1 MVFRSGTGRLIRIRP
16 DQKKLREISM
26 LRHFKYA
33 LLAGALLAFSP
44 QAFAET
50 PKDTLVIALN
60 IDDIITLD
68 PAEAYEFSG
77 IEVDAN
83 AYDRIMR
90 FEPTDIS
97 KIAPGVAESYAV
109 SSDGKTLT
117 FKIRPGMKFASGN
130 PVTAADAAFSL
141 QRVVK
146 LDKTPAFLIGQL
158 GWTKDNVDQMV
169 KAADDMTLQITITE
183 DFAPSLVLSLM
194 SSIVASVVDMKTVM
208 EHNVDGDLGNAWLKE
223 NSAGSGAYVVKSWK
237 ANESVVLQANP
248 TYRGGEPAMKRVV
261 LRHVPEAAAQRLL
274 IEKGDADIARNLS
287 ADQVA
292 GLEGNK
298 DVAVVTIPQATLYY
312 VGLNVKTPHFDDVK
326 VRQALH
332 YLVDYDGMVNSFL
345 KGSMKVHQTFWPSG
359 FWASLD
365 ENMYTFDPAKAK
377 ALLAEAGVKDGLEVT
392 LDTPN
397 SAPFSNIA
405 QSIQS
410 TMAEG
415 GVKVTILPAEQK
427 TVLTKYRARQH
438 QMLLI
443 NWGPDY
449 MDPHTNADSFARN
462 PDNSDAPKSK
472 PLAWRN
478 SWDIPEITKKTDAAV
493 RERDAAKR
501 EQMYKDLQKQVM
513 EEGAF
518 MIMFQETKQVA
529 ERANVKNFVMGPS
542 ADVVY
547 YNLTTK

>member
-1 MVFRSGTGRLIRIRP
+1 
-16 DQKKLREISM
+16 M
-26 LRHFKYA
+26 LRQFKYA
-33 LLAGALLAFSP
+33 LFAGVLLTLAPSALAD
-44 QAFAET
+44 T
-50 PKDTLVIALN
+50 PADTLVIAINL
-60 IDDIITLD
+60 DDILTLD

-77 IEVDAN
+77 IEIIAN
-83 AYDRIMR
+83 SYDRIMR

-97 KIAPGVAESYAV
+97 KLAPGVAESYTV
-109 SSDGKTLT
+109 SDDGKTLT

-130 PVTAADAAFSL
+130 PITSADAVFSL

-169 KAADDMTLQITITE
+169 KAVDGETFSITITE

-194 SSIVASVVDMKTVM
+194 SSVVGSVVDMKTVM
-208 EHNVDGDLGNAWLKE
+208 EHEVAGDLGNGWLKSI
-223 NSAGSGAYVVKSWK
+223 SAGSGAYSVKSWK
-237 ANESVVLQANP
+237 ANESVVLEANSS
-248 TYRGGEPAMKRVV
+248 YRGGAPALKRVV
-261 LRHVPEAAAQRLL
+261 LRHVAEPAAQRLL

-287 ADQVA
+287 ADQVT

-298 DVAVVTIPQATLYY
+298 DVVVTTVPQATLYY
-312 VGLNVKTPHFDDVK
+312 VGLNLKTTQFQNVK
-326 VRQALH
+326 VRQAMH
-332 YLVDYDGMVNSFL
+332 YLVDYDGMVGSFL
-345 KGSMKVHQTFWPSG
+345 KGGFQVHQTFWPSG

-365 ENMYTFDPAKAK
+365 ENEYKFDPAKAK
-377 ALLAEAGVKDGLEVT
+377 ALLAEAGLPNGFDVT

-397 SAPFSNIA
+397 SSPFTNIA

-415 GVKVTILPAEQK
+415 GVKVTIVPAEQK

-462 PDNSDAPKSK
+462 PDNSDNPKSK

-478 SWDIPEITKKTDAAV
+478 SWDIPEITKMTDAAV
-493 RERDAAKR
+493 RERDAVKR
-501 EQMYKDLQKQVM
+501 EQEYKDLQKKVM
-513 EEGAF
+513 DEGAF
-518 MIMFQETKQVA
+518 IIMFQETKQLA
-529 ERANVKNFVMGPS
+529 ERSNVKNFIMGAS

>member
-1 MVFRSGTGRLIRIRP
+1 MNVHSGDGTGFN
-16 DQKKLREISM
+16 KFREVYM
-26 LRHFKYA
+26 LRQFKYA
-33 LLAGALLAFSP
+33 LFAGVLLSLSP
-44 QAFAET
+44 VAFADT
-50 PKDTLVIALN
+50 PADTLVIAINL
-60 IDDIITLD
+60 DDILTLD

-77 IEVDAN
+77 IEIIAN
-83 AYDRIMR
+83 SYDRIMR

-97 KIAPGVAESYAV
+97 KLAPGVAESYTV
-109 SSDGKTLT
+109 SDDGKTLT

-130 PVTAADAAFSL
+130 PITSADAVFSL

-169 KAADDMTLQITITE
+169 KAVDGETFSITITE
-183 DFAPSLVLSLM
+183 DFSPSLVLSLM
-194 SSIVASVVDMKTVM
+194 SSVVGSVVDMKTVM
-208 EHNVDGDLGNAWLKE
+208 EHEVAGDLGNGWLKSI
-223 NSAGSGAYVVKSWK
+223 SAGSGAYSVKSWK
-237 ANESVVLQANP
+237 ANESVVLEANSS
-248 TYRGGEPAMKRVV
+248 YRGGAPALKRVV
-261 LRHVPEAAAQRLL
+261 LRHVAEPAAQRLL

-287 ADQVA
+287 ADQIT

-298 DVAVVTIPQATLYY
+298 DVVVTTVPQATLYY
-312 VGLNVKTPHFDDVK
+312 VGLNVKTTQFQNVK

-332 YLVDYDGMVNSFL
+332 YLVDYDGMVGSFL
-345 KGSMKVHQTFWPSG
+345 KGGYQVHQTFWPSG

-365 ENMYTFDPAKAK
+365 ENEYTFDPAKAK
-377 ALLAEAGVKDGLEVT
+377 ALLAEAGLADGFEVT

-397 SAPFSNIA
+397 SSPFTNIA

-415 GVKVTILPAEQK
+415 GVKVTIVPAEQK

-462 PDNSDAPKSK
+462 PDNSDNPKSK

-478 SWDIPEITKKTDAAV
+478 SWDIPEITKMTDAAV
-493 RERDAAKR
+493 RERDAVKR
-501 EQMYKDLQKQVM
+501 EQMYKDLQKKVM
-513 EEGAF
+513 DEGAF
-518 MIMFQETKQVA
+518 IIMFQETKQLA
-529 ERANVKNFVMGPS
+529 ERANVKNFVMGAS